1 MTREYKLSI
10 FQITTMNSEIKG
22 VLSKA
27 LLVERYIFPVD
38 MIDEILL
45 ASEVNFSEN
54 EKDYIDYFNKL
65 LSEITSF
72 RIHSLDIKEVSVEF
86 NNFCIDEIKKDN
98 SNAADHLAKELN
110 PITDENISKLTKG
123 CVEIQFSS
131 IYTIIQNLDKL
142 IKVYVHE
149 YTKVYALETTK
160 TEETKPEV
168 IDVET
173 IIVPSD
179 AEINN
184 SVDINKEL
192 DEEAQEE
199 IPDEEVMNDAEEA
212 QEEIPD
218 EEVMNDAE
226 IKEEKN
232 EETIA
237 EDQEEAQEEK
247 KEETIVSSSSEAAE
261 RFITDEDLLEKVGDK
276 FFEEAKDKIS
286 KIAKNKSLA
295 KKQKKNRINRIVKSY
310 SHKVKEDNEL
320 DPIKEAE
327 RKEKIITETV
337 EERKPIEPKVRYIK
351 DFKDLNDK
359 LAHNEEV
366 LTTFKNAKFDKMV
379 ADIIRKYP
387 AITINKFDNIY
398 RLDIDKMDQNGRVF
412 EDTFFIS
419 FDQEYDVIDGNRKG
433 TKIGGPIIIAFKNN
447 KYLATGLTLDTFNYI
462 IINGSWVLP
471 DDGISTNNIGFEIKR
486 AS

>member
-1 MTREYKLSI
+1 MTRKYELSI

-27 LLVERYIFPVD
+27 LLLERYIFPVD

-98 SNAADHLAKELN
+98 SDAADHLAKKLN

-131 IYTIIQNLDKL
+131 VYTIIQNLDKL

-168 IDVET
+168 IDAET

-179 AEINN
+179 EEINN

-218 EEVMNDAE
+218 EIIDAE
-226 IKEEKN
+226 EAQEEKN

-295 KKQKKNRINRIVKSY
+295 KKQKKNRINRIVRSY
-310 SHKVKEDNEL
+310 SSKVKDSD
-320 DPIKEAE
+320 DPIKETEEKE
-327 RKEKIITETV
+327 RIIASVVEDIKKPETIEEKNKVIIDSFNYKDTDENAF
-337 EERKPIEPKVRYIK
+337 IK
-351 DFKDLNDK
+351 K
-359 LAHNEEV
+359 L
-366 LTTFKNAKFDKMV
+366 L
-379 ADIIRKYP
+379 R
-387 AITINKFDNIY
+387 DNI
-398 RLDIDKMDQNGRVF
+398 KN
-412 EDTFFIS
+412 IS
-419 FDQEYDVIDGNRKG
+419 IS
-433 TKIGGPIIIAFKNN
+433 KINECTYKVQVLNMEKNN
-447 KYLATGLTLDTFNYI
+447 VFYI
-462 IINGSWVLP
+462 TWGNFEVI
-471 DDGISTNNIGFEIKR
+471 NIGATANMGILVPMPVNPSLCNVGLLIEFVLKECLEIGTSNITQKSGWFTNTPSIASEDKKR

>member
-1 MTREYKLSI
+1 MTRKYELSI

-27 LLVERYIFPVD
+27 LLLERYIFPVD

-86 NNFCIDEIKKDN
+86 NNFCIDEMKKDN
-98 SNAADHLAKELN
+98 SNAADHLAKKLN

-142 IKVYVHE
+142 IKEYVHE

-179 AEINN
+179 EEINN

-199 IPDEEVMNDAEEA
+199 IPDEEVMNDAEEV
-212 QEEIPD
+212 Q
-218 EEVMNDAE
+218 
-226 IKEEKN
+226 EEKN

-237 EDQEEAQEEK
+237 EAQEEK
-247 KEETIVSSSSEAAE
+247 NEETIVSSSSEAAE

-310 SHKVKEDNEL
+310 SHKAEDFDPVKETE
-320 DPIKEAE
+320 E
-327 RKEKIITETV
+327 KEKIITSVVEDIKKPETI
-337 EERKPIEPKVRYIK
+337 EE
-351 DFKDLNDK
+351 
-359 LAHNEEV
+359 
-366 LTTFKNAKFDKMV
+366 KNK
-379 ADIIRKYP
+379 DIIDSFPYP
-387 AITINKFDNIY
+387 ETKGNSFIKKILRDNIKNIILS
-398 RLDIDKMDQNGRVF
+398 RVDEDIYKIEMPRNGFTDMCYISFGKKSFEIGIRRQMTQGAIIIVPMPSNPALGNISVLNEQVF
-412 EDTFFIS
+412 REVIEVGTMGITQYSDSFIS
-419 FDQEYDVIDGNRKG
+419 I
-433 TKIGGPIIIAFKNN
+433 P
-447 KYLATGLTLDTFNYI
+447 FN
-462 IINGSWVLP
+462 VK
-471 DDGISTNNIGFEIKR
+471 KR

>member
-86 NNFCIDEIKKDN
+86 NNFCIDEMKKDN

-131 IYTIIQNLDKL
+131 VYTIIQNLDKL
-142 IKVYVHE
+142 IKEYVHE

-173 IIVPSD
+173 IIVPSE

-199 IPDEEVMNDAEEA
+199 IPDEIIDAEEA
-212 QEEIPD
+212 Q
-218 EEVMNDAE
+218 
-226 IKEEKN
+226 EEKN

-286 KIAKNKSLA
+286 KIAKNKSLS
-295 KKQKKNRINRIVKSY
+295 KKQKKNRISRIVKSY
-310 SHKVKEDNEL
+310 SSKVKDSD
-320 DPIKEAE
+320 DPIKETEEKE
-327 RKEKIITETV
+327 RIITETV

-379 ADIIRKYP
+379 ADIIRKYKS
-387 AITINKFDNIY
+387 ITINKFGNIY

-433 TKIGGPIIIAFKNN
+433 TKIGGPIIIVFKNN
-447 KYLATGLTLDTFNYI
+447 KYLATELTLDIFNYL
-462 IINGSWVLP
+462 IINGSWVVP

>member
-131 IYTIIQNLDKL
+131 VYTIIQNLDKL
-142 IKVYVHE
+142 IKEYVHE

-179 AEINN
+179 EEINN

-199 IPDEEVMNDAEEA
+199 IPDEIIDAEEA
-212 QEEIPD
+212 QEEK
-218 EEVMNDAE
+218 ND
-226 IKEEKN
+226 
-232 EETIA
+232 ETIA

-247 KEETIVSSSSEAAE
+247 NEETIVSSSSEAE
-261 RFITDEDLLEKVGDK
+261 GFISDEKLLEKVGDK
-276 FFEEAKDKIS
+276 FFEEVKDKVS
-286 KIAKNKSLA
+286 KIAKNKSLTR
-295 KKQKKNRINRIVKSY
+295 KQKKNRINRIVKSY
-310 SHKVKEDNEL
+310 SHKTEDFDPVKETE
-320 DPIKEAE
+320 E
-327 RKEKIITETV
+327 KEKIITETV

-379 ADIIRKYP
+379 ADIIRKYKS
-387 AITINKFDNIY
+387 ITINKFGNIY

-447 KYLATGLTLDTFNYI
+447 KYLATGLTLDTFNYV